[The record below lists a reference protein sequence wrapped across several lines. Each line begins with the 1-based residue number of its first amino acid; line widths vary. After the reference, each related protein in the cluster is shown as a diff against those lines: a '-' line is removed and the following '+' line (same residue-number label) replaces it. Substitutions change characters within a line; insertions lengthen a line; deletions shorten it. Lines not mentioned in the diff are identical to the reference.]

1 MGACSIRIVRAVPLK
16 KEENGKMSELKSRP
30 IMGGRVRIRSLLQV
44 LLTALLLYA
53 AAPGI
58 LPGIFSVNAAE
69 QKATE
74 VNVAEQNA
82 AEANAAE
89 QNAAEANAAEQ
100 NATEKKTDGMPAGKR
115 PTVLLILDGYGL
127 SENQEHNAIA
137 QADTPVMDRLMKEC
151 PFVKGNA
158 SGEAV
163 GLPDGQMGSSEVGH
177 LNMGAGRIVYQ
188 DLVRIT
194 KEIENGDFFEN
205 EALLKAM
212 NNAKEKGTSL
222 HIYGLLS
229 DGGVHSH
236 NSHLYALLEMAKR
249 QGVEKVYVHCFTDG
263 RDTPPESGKDYV
275 KALQDEMDR
284 IGCGRI
290 ASVAGRYYAMD
301 RDNHWDRIEKSYRAL
316 TLGEGVTA
324 DSALEAVT
332 QSYKKGETD
341 EFIQPT
347 VVMENGAPVAT
358 ISDGDSIIFFNYR
371 PDRARELTRTFC
383 CDEFDGFDRGPRK
396 QVTYVCFTDY
406 DDTIPNKEVAFEKK
420 PIINTFGEWL
430 ASNGM
435 KQARIA
441 ETEKYAHVTFFF
453 NGGVE
458 APNEGEDR
466 FLIPSPKVATYD
478 LQPEM
483 SAQEVCDTLIEK
495 IRSGKYDVII
505 TNFANADMVGH
516 TGVEKAAIEAVAFL
530 DKCIG
535 RVVEAVKEVDG
546 QLFICADH
554 GNAEMMADAKTGEA
568 WTAHSTNPVP
578 FILVNYDP
586 AYTLREGGCLA
597 DIAPTLIEMM
607 GMEKPEEMTGE
618 SLLIK
623 K

>member
-1 MGACSIRIVRAVPLK
+1 
-16 KEENGKMSELKSRP
+16 MSELKSRP
-30 IMGGRVRIRSLLQV
+30 TMGGRVRIRSLLQV

-74 VNVAEQNA
+74 VNVAEQNAAEANVAEQNA

-249 QGVEKVYVHCFTDG
+249 QGVEKVYVHCFG
-263 RDTPPESGKDYV
+263 SLR
-275 KALQDEMDR
+275 
-284 IGCGRI
+284 
-290 ASVAGRYYAMD
+290 
-301 RDNHWDRIEKSYRAL
+301 W
-316 TLGEGVTA
+316 
-324 DSALEAVT
+324 
-332 QSYKKGETD
+332 
-341 EFIQPT
+341 
-347 VVMENGAPVAT
+347 
-358 ISDGDSIIFFNYR
+358 
-371 PDRARELTRTFC
+371 
-383 CDEFDGFDRGPRK
+383 
-396 QVTYVCFTDY
+396 
-406 DDTIPNKEVAFEKK
+406 
-420 PIINTFGEWL
+420 
-430 ASNGM
+430 
-435 KQARIA
+435 QAAIMPW
-441 ETEKYAHVTFFF
+441 T
-453 NGGVE
+453 G
-458 APNEGEDR
+458 
-466 FLIPSPKVATYD
+466 
-478 LQPEM
+478 
-483 SAQEVCDTLIEK
+483 
-495 IRSGKYDVII
+495 II
-505 TNFANADMVGH
+505 TGTALKSP
-516 TGVEKAAIEAVAFL
+516 TGPLPSA
-530 DKCIG
+530 
-535 RVVEAVKEVDG
+535 RV
-546 QLFICADH
+546 
-554 GNAEMMADAKTGEA
+554 
-568 WTAHSTNPVP
+568 
-578 FILVNYDP
+578 
-586 AYTLREGGCLA
+586 
-597 DIAPTLIEMM
+597 
-607 GMEKPEEMTGE
+607 
-618 SLLIK
+618 
-623 K
+623 